1 MNEQLIKRLKEI
13 TGVSFVSVTY
23 INQQNEKHQTLFNVG
38 VDYQRA
44 KQKDIEFLKQLDV
57 TTMSNDLD
65 NELLETARIA
75 LLDSFIKPSKNRSEG
90 ISNAYTHIGNGLK
103 IHNETQ
109 TVYVYGMKVHKRI
122 IEEGDKQEDTRGELT
137 KAKDAIRSLL
147 KSTQYRQFKI
157 ESSLQ
162 YKISGDTI
170 IFE

>member
-1 MNEQLIKRLKEI
+1 MSNKLIERLKEI

-38 VDYQRA
+38 IDYQRA

-57 TTMSNDLD
+57 TTMKSHLD
-65 NELLETARIA
+65 NELLETARTA
-75 LLDSFIKPSKNRSEG
+75 LLESFIKPSTNRSEG
-90 ISNAYTHIGNGLK
+90 IANAYTHLGNGLK

-109 TVYVYGMKVHKRI
+109 TVYVYGMKVHKRV
-122 IEEGDKQEDTRGELT
+122 IEEGNYQEDTRGELT

-147 KSTQYRQFKI
+147 KSTRYRQFKI

>member
-1 MNEQLIKRLKEI
+1 MNDQLVKRLKEI

-23 INQQNEKHQTLFNVG
+23 INQQNEKQQTLFNVG

-44 KQKDIEFLKQLDV
+44 KQKDIEYLKQLDV
-57 TTMSNDLD
+57 TTMKSSLD
-65 NELLETARIA
+65 SELLETARVA
-75 LLDSFIKPSKNRSEG
+75 LLDSFIKPSKTRSEG
-90 ISNAYTHIGNGLK
+90 ITSAYTHLGNGLK

-109 TVYVYGMKVHKRI
+109 TVYVYGMKVHKRV
-122 IEEGDKQEDTRGELT
+122 IEEGIQQEDTRSELT

-147 KSTQYRQFKI
+147 KSTQYRQYKI
-157 ESSLQ
+157 ENSLQ